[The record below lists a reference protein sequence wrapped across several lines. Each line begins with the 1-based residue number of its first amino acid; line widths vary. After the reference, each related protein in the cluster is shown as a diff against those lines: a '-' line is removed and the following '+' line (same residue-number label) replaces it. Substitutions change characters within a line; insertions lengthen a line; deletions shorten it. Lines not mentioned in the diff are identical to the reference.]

1 MQEIYLIFPTNV
13 LHLIKMFKEL
23 QLDKYLLDI
32 YLISVCENVSKK
44 CILFELELKNVGY
57 DFKIKS

>member
-1 MQEIYLIFPTNV
+1 
-13 LHLIKMFKEL
+13 MFKEL

-32 YLISVCENVSKK
+32 YLISVCEYVSKK
-44 CILFELELKNVGY
+44 FILFELELKNFGY